1 MFACRDS
8 ARYAGEPSSF
18 LREVKAPTMF
28 SKVLVANRGEI
39 ALRIVRGL
47 RDLDIRSVAVYSEVD
62 RLSQHVRYADEAHYI
77 GPADARESYLNMERI
92 IDVAKRCGADAIHP
106 GYGFL
111 AENAEF
117 AEACEAAGLVFIGP
131 SPESIRLLGDK
142 IEARHIA
149 ERAGVPVLP
158 GSGELTSVDE
168 ALAFAERIGYPVM
181 IKAAAG
187 GGGRGIRLIERPED
201 LPGAAAR
208 AMQEAA
214 AAFGNPAIYVEK
226 NLKRVRHI
234 EVQVI
239 GDRYGNIVPLGE
251 RECSIQRRHQKIIE
265 ECPSV
270 AVGPQL
276 RRTLSRAA
284 VRIARAA
291 NYHNVG
297 TVEFLLDQDGHHYF
311 LEMNTRLQVEHPV
324 TEIVTGTDLVKD
336 QILVAAGEEL
346 PYEEADLL
354 TRGWAIECRIVA
366 EDPFNNFL
374 PSVGRVVFAREPA
387 GPGIRVE
394 SALYD
399 GVEVTPYYDSLLAK
413 VTAWGRNREG
423 ARQRMK
429 RALAEFRVVGVA
441 TNIPYLQQILD
452 LPDFISGNIDTGF
465 LDRNQVLAEENYEE
479 QRQIAE
485 IAALLF
491 VTAGER
497 DNGEQPFNG
506 QSVPSNGYRG
516 TIGAW
521 RRQQAGTTLLGGGM
535 GRWPRSI

>member
-1 MFACRDS
+1 
-8 ARYAGEPSSF
+8 
-18 LREVKAPTMF
+18 MF

-47 RDLDIRSVAVYSEVD
+47 RDLDIKSVAVYSEVD
-62 RLSQHVRYADEAHYI
+62 RLSQHVRYADEAHFI
-77 GPADARESYLNMERI
+77 GAADARESYLNGDKI
-92 IDVAKRCGADAIHP
+92 IGVAKACGAQAIHP

-111 AENAEF
+111 AENADF
-117 AEACEAAGLVFIGP
+117 AEACIAAGLTFIGP

-142 IEARHIA
+142 IEARRIA
-149 ERAGVPVLP
+149 EQCGVPILP
-158 GSGELTSVDE
+158 GSAEVTSIEE
-168 ALAFAERIGYPVM
+168 AMDFADSIGYPVM
-181 IKAAAG
+181 VKAAAG
-187 GGGRGIRLIERPED
+187 GGGRGIRLIHKPEAFRD
-201 LPGAAAR
+201 AAER
-208 AMQEAA
+208 AMQEAQ

-226 NLKRVRHI
+226 NLDRVRHI

-239 GDRYGNIVPLGE
+239 ADQFGNAVPVGE

-265 ECPSV
+265 ECPSI
-270 AVGPQL
+270 AVSPQL
-276 RRTLSRAA
+276 RRSLTRAA

-297 TVEFLLDQDGHHYF
+297 TVEFLLAEDGSYYF

-346 PYEEADLL
+346 AYDEADLL
-354 TRGWAIECRIVA
+354 TRGWGIECRIVA

-374 PSVGRVVFAREPA
+374 PSVGKVVFAREPA

-423 ARQRMK
+423 ARTRMK

-452 LPDFISGNIDTGF
+452 HPDFISGDVDTGF
-465 LDRNQVLAEENYEE
+465 LDRHQVFAEEPLAE
-479 QRQIAE
+479 QRELAE
-485 IAALLF
+485 MAALLL
-491 VTAGER
+491 VTGPDFDHAETL
-497 DNGEQPFNG
+497 NGTAPANG
-506 QSVPSNGYRG
+506 VRAVNSF
-516 TIGAW
+516 AW
-521 RRQQAGTTLLGGGM
+521 RRRM
-535 GRWPRSI
+535 GALPGSR

>member
-1 MFACRDS
+1 
-8 ARYAGEPSSF
+8 
-18 LREVKAPTMF
+18 MF

-47 RDLDIRSVAVYSEVD
+47 RDLGIHSVAVFSEVD

-77 GPADARESYLNMERI
+77 GPADARESYLHMERI
-92 IDVAKRCGADAIHP
+92 IDAARRCGADAVHP

-111 AENAEF
+111 AENADF
-117 AEACEAAGLVFIGP
+117 AEACESAGLTFIGP

-142 IEARHIA
+142 IQARKIA
-149 ERAGVPVLP
+149 MEAGVPVLP
-158 GSGELTSVDE
+158 GSGEVTSVEE
-168 ALAFAERIGYPVM
+168 AMVFANSIGYPVM
-181 IKAAAG
+181 VKAAAG
-187 GGGRGIRLIERPED
+187 GGGRGIRLIQSEEEFA
-201 LPGAAAR
+201 GAAAR
-208 AMQEAA
+208 AMQEAQ

-226 NLKRVRHI
+226 NLQRVRHI

-239 GDRYGNIVPLGE
+239 GDRFGNVVPVGE
-251 RECSIQRRHQKIIE
+251 RECSIQRRHQKLIE
-265 ECPSV
+265 ECPSIAVSV
-270 AVGPQL
+270 AL
-276 RRTLSRAA
+276 RRSLSRAA

-297 TVEFLLDQDGHHYF
+297 TVEFLLNEDGSYYF

-324 TEIVTGTDLVKD
+324 TELVTGTDLVKD
-336 QILVAAGEEL
+336 QIIVAAGEEL
-346 PYEEADLL
+346 PYDEADLL

-374 PSVGRVVFAREPA
+374 PSVGQVVLAREPA

-423 ARQRMK
+423 ARTRMK

-452 LPDFISGNIDTGF
+452 HPDFIAGDVDTGF
-465 LDRNQVLAEENYEE
+465 LDRNQVLAEEDFEE
-479 QRQIAE
+479 HQRRAE
-485 IAALLF
+485 IAALLM
-491 VTAGER
+491 VTGGDGEHSDSNNGTGPVAVPRANGSAWKAQMAG
-497 DNGEQPFNG
+497 
-506 QSVPSNGYRG
+506 
-516 TIGAW
+516 
-521 RRQQAGTTLLGGGM
+521 LGSRGM
-535 GRWPRSI
+535 GRWPRSM